1 MEVGIKVFIDGE
13 ERSLEEVPNEYLAGI
28 EQECKRI
35 RVSNDRWDRVIEKI
49 SDKINKGKS

>member
-13 ERSLEEVPNEYLAGI
+13 ERSLEELPNEYLACI

-35 RVSNDRWDRVIEKI
+35 RVSNDRWNRVVEKNTN
-49 SDKINKGKS
+49 KINDNKK

>member
-13 ERSLEEVPNEYLAGI
+13 ERSLEELPNEYLAGI

-35 RVSNDRWDRVIEKI
+35 RVSNDRWDRVVEKI
-49 SDKINKGKS
+49 SDKINKDKK